1 MKSLEQKDSLNAHS
15 LPPTSRL
22 PGQLGTASPKASKP
36 EGESEASPSAG
47 LNASANPLQMSRR
60 SFLVAAGMAPL
71 IVPRHVL
78 GGAGYQAPSDKLR
91 IACVGVGGM
100 GKNYLS
106 GCKDEEI
113 VALCDLDH
121 EFSAPVFK
129 LYPRARLYKDF
140 REMFDKEEKNFDALI
155 VATPDHWHAHLALAA
170 LAMNKHLYNAKPITH
185 TIAEARRVKAAVL
198 ASKVTTKASIQDSRT
213 SYARA
218 TTELLLSGAIGPVYE
233 MHFWTGTY
241 SPSGLARPAEAQT
254 PPAGMNW
261 DQWCGPSPARPYHKT
276 YHYGNWRPWWD
287 FGTGTVGDFGC
298 HTLQMFHDELEMG
311 APDWVTA
318 TACQAFSL
326 AGRVE
331 NTECM
336 SIANMVQWH
345 FPARGNHPEA
355 MAFFYDGGLT
365 PPRPVS
371 MPPEVAMPGS
381 GIMFVGEK
389 GVQISA
395 YYGGNPWLPFGAQ
408 ARPGQQVRGLPGGWL
423 LPESRF
429 KDFQQPEP
437 SLPRCE
443 KPDHYTEWVRQCKA
457 GQKSITPVEFACG
470 LTEFA
475 LLGTLAQRRYD
486 MPEAPAAGASGRGGG
501 RGRREAKVL
510 LWDSKAMRFT
520 NDEAANS
527 LVDTAYRK
535 EWDYKV

>member
-1 MKSLEQKDSLNAHS
+1 MNSLKRNDTMN
-15 LPPTSRL
+15 LPL
-22 PGQLGTASPKASKP
+22 PSQAANHHDQPGADQQAASKP
-36 EGESEASPSAG
+36 DGERE
-47 LNASANPLQMSRR
+47 ANPPASQSLSKNQLQMSRR
-60 SFLVAAGMAPL
+60 AFLVAAGMAPL
-71 IVPRHVL
+71 VVPRHGL
-78 GGAGYQAPSDKLR
+78 GGAGHQAPSDKLR

-100 GKNYLS
+100 GKNYLA

-121 EFSAPVFK
+121 EFSAPVFAR
-129 LYPRARLYKDF
+129 YPRARLYRDF
-140 REMFDKEEKNFDALI
+140 REMFDKEEKNIGALI
-155 VATPDHWHAHLALAA
+155 VATPDHWHSHLALAG

-198 ASKVTTKASIQDSRT
+198 ASRVTTKASIQDSRT

-218 TTELLLSGAIGPVYE
+218 TTELLLTGAIGPIYE
-233 MHFWTGTY
+233 VHFWTGTY
-241 SPSGLARPAEAQT
+241 CPSGLARPTEVQT

-261 DQWCGPSPARPYHKT
+261 DQWCGPSPARPCHKT

-326 AGRVE
+326 GSRVE

-336 SIANMVQWH
+336 SIANIVQWH
-345 FPARGNHPEA
+345 LPARGNHPEA

-365 PPRPVS
+365 PPRPPS
-371 MPPEVAMPGS
+371 MPADVAMPGS

-395 YYGGNPWLPFGAQ
+395 FYGGNPWLPFGAKP
-408 ARPGQQVRGLPGGWL
+408 RPGQQVRGLPGGWL

-429 KDFQQPEP
+429 KDFKQPDP
-437 SLPRCE
+437 HLPRCE

-475 LLGTLAQRRYD
+475 LLGTVAQRRHNT
-486 MPEAPAAGASGRGGG
+486 PEAPAAGGAGRG

-520 NDEAANS
+520 NDEEANR
-527 LVDTAYRK
+527 LVDTPYRK
-535 EWDYKV
+535 EWDFKV

>member
-1 MKSLEQKDSLNAHS
+1 MQ
-15 LPPTSRL
+15 PPQAGCQQDQST
-22 PGQLGTASPKASKP
+22 TAQQAASKP
-36 EGESEASPSAG
+36 DDKKE
-47 LNASANPLQMSRR
+47 ANPPVGSLPMSRR
-60 SFLVAAGMAPL
+60 TAIAAGLAAL
-71 IVPRHVL
+71 VVPRQVL
-78 GGAGYQAPSDKLR
+78 GGIGNQAPSDKLR

-100 GKNYLS
+100 GKNYLA

-129 LYPRARLYKDF
+129 LYPRAKLYKDF

-155 VATPDHWHAHLALAA
+155 VATPDHWHSHLALAA
-170 LAMNKHLYNAKPITH
+170 MKMNKHLYCAKPITH

-198 ASKVTTKASIQDSRT
+198 TSNVTTKASIQDSRT

-218 TTELLLSGAIGPVYE
+218 TTELLLTGAIGPIHEV
-233 MHFWTGTY
+233 HFWTGTY
-241 SPSGLARPAEAQT
+241 CPSGLARPMEVQT
-254 PPAGMNW
+254 QPAGMNW

-311 APDWVTA
+311 SPDWVTA
-318 TACQAFSL
+318 TACQAFAL
-326 AGRVE
+326 AGRIE

-336 SIANMVQWH
+336 SIANIVQWH
-345 FPARGNHPEA
+345 IPARGNRPEM

-365 PPRPVS
+365 PPRPSS
-371 MPPEVAMPGS
+371 MPADVSMPGS

-408 ARPGQQVRGLPGGWL
+408 PPAGQQVRGLPGGWL

-429 KDFQQPEP
+429 KDFQQPDAY
-437 SLPRCE
+437 LPRCE

-457 GQKSITPVEFACG
+457 GKKSITPVEFACG

-475 LLGTLAQRRYD
+475 LLGTLAQRRYS
-486 MPEAPAAGASGRGGG
+486 MPAAPAAGAGGKGGGGG
-501 RGRREAKVL
+501 RGRRGEAKVL

-520 NDEAANS
+520 NDEMANS
-527 LVDTAYRK
+527 LIDTPYRK